1 MKKFLPMFRLL
12 WLWEQDANIYL
23 KLLENW
29 ALTITELSVKT
40 QLHRTQLYRML
51 PFLIESGYV
60 IQSMKGKK
68 KYYLPASPE
77 IVQNAFENLASQNSQ
92 NIAYLQNLYNHLD
105 SKPTVIYEK
114 WAKGI
119 TKVFSDIVSSTQ
131 KWDVF
136 YRVTSESDTDF
147 INENYLP
154 KDYREKRD
162 KKELERYVIMSSK
175 SAQNKTPRLQR
186 DLKIVPEKIDEFD
199 DNVLMTIYGQKVAF
213 VDFNTETSIIIEN
226 KQIADFQ
233 KKLFQMLYKS
243 L

>member
-12 WLWEQDANIYL
+12 GLGEQEANIYL
-23 KLLENW
+23 SLLEYGT
-29 ALTITELSVKT
+29 LGITELGEKT
-40 QLHRTQLYRML
+40 SLHRTQLYRVL
-51 PFLIESGYV
+51 PFLIELGL
-60 IQSMKGKK
+60 ILQTQNGKK
-68 KYYLPASPE
+68 KLYTPASPQ
-77 IVQNAFENLASQNSQ
+77 VLQAAFDSIATQNSQ
-92 NIAYLQNLYNHLD
+92 NIAYLDKLYQNIN

-119 TKVFSDIVSSTQ
+119 KHVFEDIVNSTQ

-136 YRVTSESDTDF
+136 YRITSEIDTDF

-162 KKELERYVIMSSK
+162 KKDLERYVIMSSK
-175 SAQNKTPRLQR
+175 AGKLKSPRLER
-186 DLKIVPEKIDEFD
+186 ELKVIPEKIDEFE

-213 VDFNTETSIIIEN
+213 VDFNSQSSIIIEN

>member
-12 WLWEQDANIYL
+12 WLWEHEANIYL
-23 KLLENW
+23 TLLENGQI
-29 ALTITELSVKT
+29 TITELADKT
-40 QLHRTQLYRML
+40 SLHRTQLYRML

-60 IQSMKGKK
+60 IQTLVGKK

-77 IVQNAFENLASQNSQ
+77 VVQNAFESLASQNSQ

-105 SKPTVIYEK
+105 KKLTVIYEK

-119 TKVFSDIVSSTQ
+119 TGVFSDIVSSTQ
-131 KWDVF
+131 KGDVF
-136 YRVTSESDTDF
+136 YRVTSETDTDF

-162 KKELERYVIMSSK
+162 KKELERYVIMSGK
-175 SAQNKTPRLQR
+175 SAKNKSPRLER

-213 VDFNTETSIIIEN
+213 VDFNSETSIIIEN